1 MSGTSIVKTATNGI
15 RTALGVAGVLTLIAG
30 ILILV
35 WPGQTAAVVTGI
47 LRSTRSLRAP
57 RVRRPRN
64 LSPRA
69 AAGWARIG
77 YIVLGVVHRG
87 RHCRLGNLKTTK
99 LLLGVFVAAMVGI
112 AWIIEGIVSLS
123 TLGDAS
129 SKVWTVIFAI
139 ISIIAGVYL
148 LFSPL
153 WGAVV
158 LWWLLGIMLIVMG
171 IVNIVRASR
180 SARRNT
186 RDAIA
191 DARSFG
197 RGRLSLRADAGAHS
211 PANELTS
218 PTRRVLSSGIGSTAA
233 RATSAANSET
243 L

>member
-1 MSGTSIVKTATNGI
+1 MRDVHASLKPPPHRRLSERFVMSEPSIVKTATNGI

-47 LRSTRSLRAP
+47 LAIYTIAAGLVYAGLGIFSTGRG
-57 RVRRPRN
+57 
-64 LSPRA
+64 
-69 AAGWARIG
+69 GWARIG
-77 YIVLGVVHRG
+77 YIVLGVVFIAAG
-87 RHCRLGNLKTTK
+87 IVAFGNLTTTK

-171 IVNIVRASR
+171 IVNIVRGF
-180 SARRNT
+180 T
-186 RDAIA
+186 
-191 DARSFG
+191 FG
-197 RGRLSLRADAGAHS
+197 KA
-211 PANELTS
+211 
-218 PTRRVLSSGIGSTAA
+218 
-233 RATSAANSET
+233 
-243 L
+243 